1 MLPFSIYWKHFLSS
15 VSAIV
20 SLNNWQQA
28 ILLIGIV
35 TIVCSILNFRSFVNS
50 FLFAIAQLQLN
61 VSMWLSLIYQTCPPI
76 WIALLEAI
84 FQCWWLGCF
93 PGFLSGEYKYSW
105 SKLVRDKVISKS
117 SVHEKGNPSHIPRYI
132 LKVIIPKEMDIEPS
146 IHTIYQNLLQSFFIL
161 CLSIFR
167 KFSLI
172 FVFSNVL
179 LPYVSVGTK
188 LYTC

>member
-1 MLPFSIYWKHFLSS
+1 L
-15 VSAIV
+15 
-20 SLNNWQQA
+20 
-28 ILLIGIV
+28 
-35 TIVCSILNFRSFVNS
+35 
-50 FLFAIAQLQLN
+50 LQLSAAFWISDLLWILSCISFRLPICN
-61 VSMWLSLIYQTCPPI
+61 CPTSTYVSMWLSLIHQTCPPI
-76 WIALLEAI
+76 WTGLLEAI
-84 FQCWWLGCF
+84 FQCWWLGCV

-161 CLSIFR
+161 ILR

-172 FVFSNVL
+172 FLFNNVL
-179 LPYVSVGTK
+179 LPYVSVATK
-188 LYTC
+188 LYMC